1 MQSHY
6 IAGGGGQLEKSQP
19 CLFPAERGCPMA
31 LLACLS
37 FSCQPDNSLEPFFDS
52 LVKQTQVAN
61 IFSLQLCGTSFP
73 TNDSETLASV
83 GGSMVRAGI
92 QEASPLSRLQRVVPY

>member
-1 MQSHY
+1 MPNRTV
-6 IAGGGGQLEKSQP
+6 GMP
-19 CLFPAERGCPMA
+19 
-31 LLACLS
+31 LS
-37 FSCQPDNSLEPFFDS
+37 LSLSRQPDNSLEPFFDS

-83 GGSMVRAGI
+83 GGSMVRACG
-92 QEASPLSRLQRVVPY
+92 QEASPLSCLQRVALHYGIMAFK